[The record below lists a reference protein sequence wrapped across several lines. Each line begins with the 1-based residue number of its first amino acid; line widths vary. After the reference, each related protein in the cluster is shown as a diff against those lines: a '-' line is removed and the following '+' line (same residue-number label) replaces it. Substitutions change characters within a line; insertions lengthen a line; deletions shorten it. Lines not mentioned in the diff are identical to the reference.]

1 MQMDRAGAEAHCG
14 HARATPS
21 LHAVTSRPL
30 PIQRGRLSLAGVA
43 LVGACVLP
51 RMAGADTPTVP
62 LDLGVCRSI
71 AGDTERLACYDRLAG
86 RARSDTAQPAT
97 LSMPA
102 PLPAAPTVSKDGAA
116 AGSPATPVA
125 TPSGPGLMAGGSR
138 GSGGGGLWSK
148 FWELERA
155 DKRGT
160 FNFLT
165 YRPNFLLPVHY
176 TSRINRSPTSPTPG
190 REGSLPDYKR
200 IEAKLQL
207 SLRTKIVQSLLLPDA
222 DLWFG
227 YTQQSLWQVW
237 NKQDSAPFRSTDYEP
252 ELIYVLPV
260 PRPYGELPGGWRL
273 SMLQAALA
281 HQSNGQTEP
290 LSRSWNRV
298 YVAAGLERGE
308 YSLLGRFLRRLPEDR
323 DDDDNP
329 DLTSYRGRGDI
340 ALTWTPGRATA
351 SLLYRTTLR
360 DLRRGALQFDWTY
373 PVDSDKPDGLRWYVQ
388 VFTGYGETLLDYNFR
403 QTSVGLGLTLFE
415 F

>member
-1 MQMDRAGAEAHCG
+1 MPVVSQMAQAHCG

-21 LHAVTSRPL
+21 PNTVTRRFLLRHP
-30 PIQRGRLSLAGVA
+30 RRLGLGLAALAGA
-43 LVGACVLP
+43 LGLPHVVL
-51 RMAGADTPTVP
+51 ADTPAVP

-71 AGDTERLACYDRLAG
+71 AGDAERLACYDRLAG
-86 RARSDTAQPAT
+86 RPRSDTARPAT

-102 PLPAAPTVSKDGAA
+102 PLVTPPSASADAA
-116 AGSPATPVA
+116 ATPVA
-125 TPSGPGLMAGGSR
+125 TPSGPGLMAAPRTGGT
-138 GSGGGGLWSK
+138 GLWSK

-308 YSLLGRFLRRLPEDR
+308 YSLLARVLRRLPEDR

-351 SLLYRTTLR
+351 SVLYRTTLR

-388 VFTGYGETLLDYNFR
+388 VFTGYGESLLDYNFR
-403 QTSVGLGLTLFE
+403 QTSFGLGLTLFE

>member
-1 MQMDRAGAEAHCG
+1 MTAGFALSCRFRAAVAVWALAAVAVAHAESPVVQPG
-14 HARATPS
+14 
-21 LHAVTSRPL
+21 L
-30 PIQRGRLSLAGVA
+30 
-43 LVGACVLP
+43 GAC
-51 RMAGADTPTVP
+51 AAIESD
-62 LDLGVCRSI
+62 
-71 AGDTERLACYDRLAG
+71 GDRLLCYDRLSG
-86 RARSDTAQPAT
+86 RARAPVPEAASAIVT
-97 LSMPA
+97 LPA
-102 PLPAAPTVSKDGAA
+102 PLPRAPQGEPV
-116 AGSPATPVA
+116 TPVA
-125 TPSGPGLMAGGSR
+125 TPSGPGLQARPARS
-138 GSGGGGLWSK
+138 SGGLWSR
-148 FWELERA
+148 FWELDRA

-176 TSRINRSPTSPTPG
+176 TSRINRHPTSPSPG
-190 REGSLPDYKR
+190 REGNLPDYKR

-207 SLRTKIVQSLLLPDA
+207 SLRTKIAQSLLLPDA

-260 PRPYGELPGGWRL
+260 PRDVGELPGGWRL
-273 SMLQAALA
+273 SMLQAAVA
-281 HQSNGQTEP
+281 HQSNGQAEP

-308 YSLLGRFLRRLPEDR
+308 ISVLARLLRRLPEDR
-323 DDDDNP
+323 EDDDNP
-329 DLTSYRGRGDI
+329 DLTSFRGRGDV
-340 ALTWTPGRATA
+340 AVTWAPGRATA

-360 DLRRGALQFDWTY
+360 KSGRGALQFDWTY
-373 PVDSDKPDGLRWYVQ
+373 PVNADKPDGLRWYVQ

>member
-1 MQMDRAGAEAHCG
+1 MTFADALPRRFRAAALALLPAATMLVHAESPVVQPG
-14 HARATPS
+14 
-21 LHAVTSRPL
+21 L
-30 PIQRGRLSLAGVA
+30 
-43 LVGACVLP
+43 GACAAIE
-51 RMAGADTPTVP
+51 RD
-62 LDLGVCRSI
+62 
-71 AGDTERLACYDRLAG
+71 GDRLLCYDRLSG
-86 RARSDTAQPAT
+86 RARMPAPDAT
-97 LSMPA
+97 TPITSMPA
-102 PLPAAPTVSKDGAA
+102 PLPAAPRDAPVTS
-116 AGSPATPVA
+116 VA
-125 TPSGPGLMAGGSR
+125 TPTGPGLQAGASR
-138 GSGGGGLWSK
+138 SSGGLWSR

-176 TSRINRSPTSPTPG
+176 TSRINRHPTSPTPG

-207 SLRTKIVQSLLLPDA
+207 SLRTKVVQSLLLPDA

-260 PRPYGELPGGWRL
+260 PRSAGQLPGGWRL
-273 SMLQAALA
+273 SMLQAAVA

-308 YSLLGRFLRRLPEDR
+308 ISVLARLLRRLPEDR
-323 DDDDNP
+323 EDDDNP
-329 DLTSYRGRGDI
+329 DLTSFRGRGDV
-340 ALTWTPGRATA
+340 AVTWTPGRATA

-360 DLRRGALQFDWTY
+360 QFRRGALQFDWTY
-373 PVDSDKPDGLRWYVQ
+373 PVDADKPDGLRWYAQ

>member
-1 MQMDRAGAEAHCG
+1 MQMDHAGAEAHCG

-21 LHAVTSRPL
+21 LYAVTFRPL
-30 PIQRGRLSLAGVA
+30 PIHRGRLGLACVA
-43 LVGACVLP
+43 LVGVGVLP
-51 RMAGADTPTVP
+51 RLGGADTPAVP

-71 AGDTERLACYDRLAG
+71 AGDAERLACYDRLAG
-86 RARSDTAQPAT
+86 RARADTAAPAT

-102 PLPAAPTVSKDGAA
+102 PLPTPPGASKDGA
-116 AGSPATPVA
+116 PATPVA
-125 TPSGPGLMAGGSR
+125 TPSGPGLMAGGS
-138 GSGGGGLWSK
+138 GGGLWSK

-190 REGSLPDYKR
+190 REGSLPAYKR

-308 YSLLGRFLRRLPEDR
+308 YSLLGRILRRLPEDR

-360 DLRRGALQFDWTY
+360 DLRRGALQLDWTY